1 MIERLRRSSPLLAIA
16 SLAYLPVF
24 IVQYGKAFTDTKLY
38 LGTAPS
44 DLLRNAATAW
54 DSRLFAGYV
63 PHQNIGYLW
72 PSGPYYWLTESLN
85 IPFWIVQRF
94 WIGSLFFLAGWGLW
108 RCCCRFD
115 ISRFSSVIGAMAYM
129 LTPFVL
135 SYLTRSSVLLL
146 PWAGLGH
153 LIATTLDLRNPPT
166 NTSRLYQWRL
176 PAILA
181 LIVLSV
187 GGINATALLMIAPGP
202 VIVLLLMRRS
212 GEITNRTAIG
222 FVSRVSLL
230 CLAISSWWIAALITQ
245 ANHGSRVLSFSE
257 SVEAVSRT
265 STASEVLRGMGH
277 WLNYINAHTA
287 IATTSTIQFM
297 ANHWLIISGFS
308 LVALAMMGISIS
320 RTRASQ
326 FASAFVFAG
335 LVLAVGVH
343 PIEDSALFMRPL
355 AENTESF
362 IALALRSS
370 TRAAPLMLL
379 GLAIGLA
386 LLLEKLRFS
395 MRIRPLLGL
404 ATAGLILFNFA
415 PIRTGSLFDNE
426 MQRDESLPRDFLD
439 AATQLNAL
447 GHRGR
452 VLSFPGSEFGIYD
465 WGYTMD
471 PPQIGFI
478 EQPLLTRDLLPL
490 GGNASMDLFYAF
502 DDALQTGTVTAR
514 AIAPLSR
521 LLGASDI
528 WLSMDHKSE
537 QYNTVTPEELQALF
551 AQTDQLEAFVKSA
564 GTYLYSVKQP
574 GALAQMKQTIVLI
587 DGSGDGIV
595 SAASAGAISGHEAV
609 LYASNFKDEELAK
622 LLDRS
627 SMIFVTDSNRTQARQ
642 WSGSRDSRGATES
655 ADGTAIVEEPPASDA
670 RLEIFANGVQ
680 TPDTQTL
687 VRFLGPTR
695 ATASGY
701 GNGLKYF
708 PESRPAMSL
717 DGDLL
722 TAWRV
727 GEGGNAIDE
736 RITVSASDS
745 FSSVSLVQPMGRG
758 ELRWISQVEISSPA
772 FEPRLVDLGPASR
785 TVDGQ
790 QIELGTSVQELS
802 IRIKAIEATPGR
814 YGEKSHGVGFAE
826 INTGLGPTREVV
838 QVPSRLASMTPN
850 TKKLVYVFER
860 LRIRGTDTWRSD
872 PEPFID
878 RIFSVPK
885 SMVVPLT
892 LSFGLDPRAS
902 DESLAALFGFTTAAN
917 DHLVGDPL
925 SAGWAATDGSLDT
938 SWKTR
943 NGEIFNSTMDRP
955 TLTIRA
961 ARDGQTLQITTDTS
975 LSPVQEIEVTIG
987 GRSKKFPVDS
997 DGIAQVEMVYST
1009 GDFITITAS
1018 KLELATLSD
1027 PRTGQPLRLG
1037 FGISEVSGSG
1047 VESLSPQDL
1056 NLDCRT
1062 DFIKVNG
1069 QSVKVSLSAKAED
1082 LLRGFPIQ
1090 ATSCSD
1096 IELLAGENQLTTSG
1110 RQSGLVIDYVTIGEL
1125 QSKPSTASTLNI
1137 EGTNSERNIDGVEC
1151 PNSCVLVFAESFNDA
1166 WSTSKDIGD
1175 HISVDGGFNGW
1186 LVDSAAPSSFGLEFK
1201 PQRLI
1206 ALGIAITLICIV
1218 FCLGVLVWV
1227 RKQSVAAQ
1235 IEDNVSSPSNNATD
1249 VLAILLALGFVG
1261 FPHALIVF
1269 FIAGLLRTKYL
1280 RTRVHWVSLAASAWF
1295 TGLLLTVVVRY
1306 IRRDP
1311 VPGSAWPSHAENVHK
1326 RLILAILIIGWITW
1340 RESAHRPRRAGN
1352 LIGGE
1357 NADA

>member
-745 FSSVSLVQPMGRG
+745 FSSVSRVQPMGRG

-838 QVPSRLASMTPN
+838 QVPSRLASMPPN
-850 TKKLVYVFER
+850 TEKLVYVFER

-878 RIFSVPK
+878 RIFSAPK
-885 SMVVPLT
+885 SMDVPLT

-902 DESLAALFGFTTAAN
+902 DESLAALFGFTTTAN

-925 SAGWAATDGSLDT
+925 SAGWAATDGNLDT

-1018 KLELATLSD
+1018 KLQLATLSD

-1082 LLRGFPIQ
+1082 LLRGLPIQ
-1090 ATSCSD
+1090 AISCSD

-1110 RQSGLVIDYVTIGEL
+1110 QESGLVINYVTIGEL
-1125 QSKPSTASTLNI
+1125 QPSTSTASTLNL

-1166 WSTSKDIGD
+1166 WSTSEDLGD

-1306 IRRDP
+1306 IQRDP

>member
-85 IPFWIVQRF
+85 MPFWIVQRF

-537 QYNTVTPEELQALF
+537 QYNTVTPEELQVLF

-814 YGEKSHGVGFAE
+814 YGEKSHGVGFTE
-826 INTGLGPTREVV
+826 IITGLGPTREVV
-838 QVPSRLASMTPN
+838 QVPSRLASMPPN
-850 TKKLVYVFER
+850 TEKLVYVFER

-878 RIFSVPK
+878 RIFSAPK
-885 SMVVPLT
+885 SMDVPLT

-902 DESLAALFGFTTAAN
+902 DESLAALFGFTTTAN

-925 SAGWAATDGSLDT
+925 SAGWAATDGNLDT

-943 NGEIFNSTMDRP
+943 NGEIFNSIMDRP

-1082 LLRGFPIQ
+1082 LLRGLPIQ
-1090 ATSCSD
+1090 AISCSD

-1110 RQSGLVIDYVTIGEL
+1110 QESGLVINYVTIGEL
-1125 QSKPSTASTLNI
+1125 QPSTSTASTLNL

-1166 WSTSKDIGD
+1166 WSTSEDLGD

>member
-108 RCCCRFD
+108 RCCCRLD

-308 LVALAMMGISIS
+308 LVALAMMGISIT

-814 YGEKSHGVGFAE
+814 YGEKSHGVGFTE
-826 INTGLGPTREVV
+826 IITGLGPTREVV
-838 QVPSRLASMTPN
+838 QVPSRLASMPPN
-850 TKKLVYVFER
+850 TEKLVYVFER

-878 RIFSVPK
+878 RIFSAPK

-902 DESLAALFGFTTAAN
+902 DESLAALFGFTTTAN

-925 SAGWAATDGSLDT
+925 SAGWAATDGNLDT

-943 NGEIFNSTMDRP
+943 NGEIFNSIMDRP

-1110 RQSGLVIDYVTIGEL
+1110 QESGLVINYVTIGEL
-1125 QSKPSTASTLNI
+1125 QPSTSTASTLNL

-1166 WSTSKDIGD
+1166 WSTSEDLGD

>member
-16 SLAYLPVF
+16 SLAYLSVF
-24 IVQYGKAFTDTKLY
+24 LVQYGKVFTDTKLY

-72 PSGPYYWLTESLN
+72 PSGPYHWLTESLN
-85 IPFWIVQRF
+85 IPFWIAQRF
-94 WIGSLFFLAGWGLW
+94 WIGSLFFLAGWGFW
-108 RCCCRFD
+108 RCCCRFH

-166 NTSRLYQWRL
+166 NASRLYQWRL

-395 MRIRPLLGL
+395 MRIQPLLGL

-502 DDALQTGTVTAR
+502 DDGLQTGTVTAR

-528 WLSMDHKSE
+528 WLSIDHKSE

-551 AQTDQLEAFVKSA
+551 AQTDQLEAFVKNA

-655 ADGTAIVEEPPASDA
+655 ADGIAIVEEPPASDA

-826 INTGLGPTREVV
+826 IITGLGPTREVV

-850 TKKLVYVFER
+850 TEKLVYVFER

-878 RIFSVPK
+878 RIFSAPK

-902 DESLAALFGFTTAAN
+902 DESLAALFEFTTTAN

-943 NGEIFNSTMDRP
+943 NGEIFNSIMDRP

-1082 LLRGFPIQ
+1082 LLRGLPIQ
-1090 ATSCSD
+1090 AISCGD
-1096 IELLAGENQLTTSG
+1096 IELLTGENQLTTSG
-1110 RQSGLVIDYVTIGEL
+1110 RQSGLVVDYVTIGEL
-1125 QSKPSTASTLNI
+1125 QPTPNTAITLNI
-1137 EGTNSERNIDGVEC
+1137 EGTNSQRHIDGVEC
-1151 PNSCVLVFAESFNDA
+1151 LNNCVLVFAESFNDG
-1166 WSTSKDIGD
+1166 WSTSTELGD
-1175 HISVDGGFNGW
+1175 HVLVDGGFNGW
-1186 LVDSAAPSSFGLEFK
+1186 LVDREVPSSINLDFK

-1206 ALGIAITLICIV
+1206 QLGIAITLICIV
-1218 FCLGVLVWV
+1218 FCLGVLLTS
-1227 RKQSVAAQ
+1227 RKQLVTAQ
-1235 IEDNVSSPSNNATD
+1235 SETADASQSNNATD
-1249 VLAILLALGFVG
+1249 VLAILLALGFIG
-1261 FPHALIVF
+1261 IPHAFIVLI
-1269 FIAGLLRTKYL
+1269 IAVLMRTRYL
-1280 RTRVHWVSLAASAWF
+1280 RTRVHWVGVASAAWL

-1311 VPGSAWPSHAENVHK
+1311 APGSAWTDHAENVHK
-1326 RLILAILIIGWITW
+1326 RLILAVLLIGWIAW
-1340 RESAHRPRRAGN
+1340 RESAHRPARTGN
-1352 LIGGE
+1352 LVGGE

>member
-187 GGINATALLMIAPGP
+187 GGVNATALLMIAPGP

-814 YGEKSHGVGFAE
+814 YGEKSHGVGFTE
-826 INTGLGPTREVV
+826 IITGLGPTREVV
-838 QVPSRLASMTPN
+838 QVPSRLASMPPN
-850 TKKLVYVFER
+850 TEKLVYVFER

-878 RIFSVPK
+878 RILSVPK

-902 DESLAALFGFTTAAN
+902 DESLAALFGFTTTAN

-925 SAGWAATDGSLDT
+925 SAGWAATDGNLDT

-943 NGEIFNSTMDRP
+943 NGEIFNSIMDRP

-1082 LLRGFPIQ
+1082 LLRGLPIQ
-1090 ATSCSD
+1090 AISCSD

-1110 RQSGLVIDYVTIGEL
+1110 QESGLVINYVTIGEL
-1125 QSKPSTASTLNI
+1125 QPSTSTASTLNL

-1166 WSTSKDIGD
+1166 WSTSEDLGD

-1306 IRRDP
+1306 IQRDP